1 MTRGIVTAARHAAV
15 GFMLLVSLLGA
26 RAADAAGPP
35 GDYFTFE
42 MDPAALTG
50 APDVSS
56 LNQPLDASARIVAHD
71 GHFYRVGRDG
81 LPGTADDQR
90 VRLFGVNLT
99 FGANFP
105 DDIEA
110 KHLARQLRA
119 LGFNAVRLHHLDSL
133 PSDYPDAP
141 ISILSSGPFPSFSPT
156 AVTRLRTLIQALA
169 QEGIYVNLN
178 LHVGYR
184 FRPAVD
190 GLPALDGGADMPPVT
205 APIHLYDPRLIAKQE
220 TYARQLIQA
229 LDLKGNPALAMVE
242 INNESSLLAAW
253 LGKDWQ
259 ATVPS
264 AYAPELRKQ
273 WSAWLTQ
280 RYGSLEQACAAW
292 SGCLGG
298 TNGAGELPMP
308 EQQQTYETG
317 FAQLRSGIARRF
329 DALFGDDKK
338 KANPREQD
346 FLRFLAATDQAYF
359 ERLRRVVQESTDTW
373 VPVTGTQMGFGG
385 LLNFDSQVAMDYIDE
400 HFYVAHPD
408 IQNSTDDW
416 RIPDLTASGNEFDR
430 VLALSLRRDRQRPY
444 VVSEFNEPFPNP
456 RGAEMLPLMSAV
468 AALQDW
474 DGLFY
479 FDYSDAQRAPLAP
492 SRFSLSGDW
501 GRVALV
507 GQSARLFRQSL
518 LAVLPKHID
527 IPLGPEQRLA
537 LGGDRR
543 FDAITHGLADGAGVQ
558 PQLAY
563 LGQLALLL
571 TPAAG
576 ATPALPRLPDP
587 GPGKVYATP
596 DGALRQD
603 AAVGRITLDA
613 PTVWGVFG
621 ATGTTRINSTN
632 PSTWVEVGAPG
643 IGGAASGAPGT
654 APAAASILLTP
665 LDGRALAQSR
675 HLLLSLGNDT
685 TGTQPGSMPQRPKQ
699 RIAYRGTDWMTLEP
713 DAGGKGP
720 SGDMATRPPAW
731 LRRIPLQLGL
741 APRAG
746 KLTVY
751 PLDGTGQRRAPL
763 SQADAST
770 DANGAR
776 IRVQYQSAGATP
788 WYELVYAEAP

>member
-1 MTRGIVTAARHAAV
+1 MTRGFIAAARRAAV
-15 GFMLLVSLLGA
+15 GAILLAGVGG
-26 RAADAAGPP
+26 RVCAATA
-35 GDYFTFE
+35 GDYFQFE
-42 MDPAALTG
+42 MNPAALAG
-50 APDVSS
+50 APDVSA

-105 DDIEA
+105 DDAEA
-110 KHLARQLRA
+110 RQLARQLRA

-141 ISILSSGPFPSFSPT
+141 ISILGSGPFPTFSPA
-156 AVTRLRTLIQALA
+156 AVARLRGLIQALA
-169 QEGIYVNLN
+169 KEGIYVDLN

-184 FRPAVD
+184 FRPGVD
-190 GLPALDGGADMPPVT
+190 GLPALDGGAETPPGT
-205 APIHLYDPRLIAKQE
+205 AAIHLYYPRLIEKQE
-220 TYARQLIQA
+220 TYARQLIHA
-229 LDLKGNPALAMVE
+229 LELKGNPALAMVE

-253 LGKDWQ
+253 LGQDWQ

-264 AYAPELRKQ
+264 AYAPELQRQ
-273 WSAWLTQ
+273 WRAWLTR
-280 RYGSLEQACAAW
+280 RYGSLAQACAAW
-292 SGCLGG
+292 SGCAGSV
-298 TNGAGELPMP
+298 NAAGELPTP
-308 EQQQTYETG
+308 GQRRVYETG
-317 FAQLRSGIARRF
+317 LAQLRSGITRRL
-329 DALFGDDKK
+329 DTWFGEDKK
-338 KANPREQD
+338 RADPREQD

-359 ERLRRVVQESTDTW
+359 ERLRRVVQESTDAW

-385 LLNFDSQVAMDYIDE
+385 LLNFDSQAAMDYIDE

-408 IQNSTDDW
+408 IKSSADDW
-416 RIPDLTASGNEFDR
+416 RIPGLTASGNEFDR

-444 VVSEFNEPFPNP
+444 VISEFNEPFPNP
-456 RGAEMLPLMSAV
+456 RGAEILPLMSAV

-501 GRVALV
+501 GRVALA
-507 GQSARLFRQSL
+507 GQSARLFRQPL
-518 LAVLPKHID
+518 LAPLPRRID
-527 IPLGPEQRLA
+527 IALGPEQRLA

-543 FDAITHGLADGAGVQ
+543 FDAITHGLADGAGVR

-563 LGQLALLL
+563 LGQVAMQL

-576 ATPALPRLPDP
+576 ATPAIPGLPDP
-587 GPGKVYATP
+587 AATKVYATP

-603 AAVGRITLDA
+603 AAVGRVILDA
-613 PTVWGVFG
+613 PAVWGVFG
-621 ATGTTRINSTN
+621 ATGTTRINGA
-632 PSTWVEVGAPG
+632 STWVQFGTPGVGAPDTG
-643 IGGAASGAPGT
+643 APGAASM
-654 APAAASILLTP
+654 LLTS
-665 LDGRALAQSR
+665 LDGRPLAQSR

-699 RIAYRGTDWMTLEP
+699 RVAYRGTDWMTLEP

-731 LRRIPLQLGL
+731 LRRIPLELGL
-741 APRAG
+741 APRIG

-751 PLDGTGQRRAPL
+751 PLDGAGGRSAPL

-770 DANGAR
+770 DASGAR
-776 IRVQYQSAGATP
+776 IRVQYRNAGATP
-788 WYELVYAEAP
+788 WYELVYEETP